1 MINMVYVML
10 ADGFEETEAIEP
22 IDILR
27 RGGADV
33 RTVGVKGKSV
43 KGAHGVIV
51 TADIGM
57 DEADPEDME
66 LLMLPGG
73 AGHEILDASNEV
85 HSLISYA
92 VSNGIYIAAICA
104 APSII
109 GKRMILEGKKATCF
123 PGYEK
128 YLYGAEVTGE
138 KVVTD
143 GKIITAKGAGAASD
157 FGFAMLA
164 ALKNKETADKIKE
177 IMQY

>member
-1 MINMVYVML
+1 MTDMVYVML

-27 RGGADV
+27 RGGAKV
-33 RTVGVKGKSV
+33 TPVGVKNKTVTS
-43 KGAHGVIV
+43 AHGITV
-51 TADIGM
+51 TAD
-57 DEADPEDME
+57 ADMTEVEPEDME

-85 HSLISYA
+85 HALISRA
-92 VSNGIYIAAICA
+92 LADGKYIAAICA

-109 GKRMILEGKKATCF
+109 GKRMVLEGKRATCF

-157 FGFAMLA
+157 FGFAMLT
-164 ALKNKETADKIKE
+164 ALKGKETADKIKE